1 MTPFAPVTVAPMSPG
16 RLIGAYLSDAK
27 WESLRLLRTPAFS
40 IPILAMP
47 ILFYLFFGVLL
58 AGGRAHGPAA
68 NWMFVGWTVYAV
80 MGPGLFGFGILVA
93 VERNMGL
100 LTFKR
105 ALPMPTGSYLTSKL
119 LMALL
124 FAIVVMAMLVA
135 TALTV
140 GHVTLSSGQVA
151 TVAAVMSL
159 GVIPACAIGLFGGG
173 AAAAFALLHG
183 SGNGIL
189 TIARGTLPLAIFG
202 PANYA
207 YRLGLI
213 GAPSRICQAFAP
225 LVFGLLIDALGR
237 GVLIVSASLS
247 LSALAALMLLSANAA
262 PTAMPEIAS
271 DTAA

>member
-1 MTPFAPVTVAPMSPG
+1 MTASAPVTVAPMSPG

-159 GVIPACAIGLFGGG
+159 GVIPACAIGLFIG
-173 AAAAFALLHG
+173 AFAPASSAAAFANIVYLSMAFL
-183 SGNGIL
+183 SGL
-189 TIARGTLPLAIFG
+189 FFPLPMALQPFKAIWPTYHLKELAL
-202 PANYA
+202 A
-207 YRLGLI
+207 
-213 GAPSRICQAFAP
+213 
-225 LVFGLLIDALGR
+225 
-237 GVLIVSASLS
+237 SASLPS
-247 LSALAALMLLSANAA
+247 EGSVGGHVAVLTGLTVVLTTLAARKLARLG
-262 PTAMPEIAS
+262 
-271 DTAA
+271 

>member
-1 MTPFAPVTVAPMSPG
+1 MTASAPVTVAPMSPG
-16 RLIGAYLSDAK
+16 RLISAYLSDAK

-159 GVIPACAIGLFGGG
+159 GVIPACAIGLFIG
-173 AAAAFALLHG
+173 AFAPASSAAAFANIVYLSMAFL
-183 SGNGIL
+183 SGL
-189 TIARGTLPLAIFG
+189 FFPLPMALQPFKAIWPTYHLKELAL
-202 PANYA
+202 A
-207 YRLGLI
+207 
-213 GAPSRICQAFAP
+213 
-225 LVFGLLIDALGR
+225 
-237 GVLIVSASLS
+237 SASLPS
-247 LSALAALMLLSANAA
+247 EGSVGGHVAVLTGLTVVLTTLAARKLARLG
-262 PTAMPEIAS
+262 
-271 DTAA
+271 

>member
-1 MTPFAPVTVAPMSPG
+1 MTASAPVTVAPMSPG

-135 TALTV
+135 TALAV

-159 GVIPACAIGLFGGG
+159 GVIPACAIGLFIG
-173 AAAAFALLHG
+173 AFAPASSAAAFANIVYLSMAFL
-183 SGNGIL
+183 SGL
-189 TIARGTLPLAIFG
+189 FFPLPTALAPFKAIW
-202 PANYA
+202 PTYH
-207 YRLGLI
+207 LKEL
-213 GAPSRICQAFAP
+213 
-225 LVFGLLIDALGR
+225 ALA
-237 GVLIVSASLS
+237 SASLPS
-247 LSALAALMLLSANAA
+247 EGSIWGHVAVLAGLTVVLTTLAARKLARLG
-262 PTAMPEIAS
+262 
-271 DTAA
+271 